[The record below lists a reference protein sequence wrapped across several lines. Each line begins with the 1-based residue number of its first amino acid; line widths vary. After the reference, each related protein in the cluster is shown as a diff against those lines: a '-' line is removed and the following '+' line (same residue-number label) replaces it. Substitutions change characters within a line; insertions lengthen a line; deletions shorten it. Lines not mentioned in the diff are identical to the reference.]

1 MKKYLLAIFCII
13 AVACVTFNANAQDS
27 TNVEEPVVE
36 AEVSTPSSDANKI
49 TEEATIQQEKT
60 PTAISTFEIILL
72 CISVLL
78 IGATAWLWLDLN
90 RTKKELE
97 HFKYSSDHDV
107 NEKIKQSE
115 SIITDQIA
123 KAIKAYDKAKL
134 AEQEE
139 VERQR
144 RIASME
150 ASRKAQAERE
160 AILANTFRSEKWY
173 GEYDAGCK
181 GFLQKWLTNTPEIS
195 SQVEITTT
203 SATKASFTLL
213 DNLDC
218 SQISIVVDTICQI
231 VAGDRSSYNSYE
243 VVENGRL
250 KFDEDSKVWIVES
263 PIKIEFKR

>member
-27 TNVEEPVVE
+27 TNVEEPAVE
-36 AEVSTPSSDANKI
+36 ASTPSSDANKI
-49 TEEATIQQEKT
+49 TEEATVQQEKT

-78 IGATAWLWLDLN
+78 IGATAWLWLVLN

-123 KAIKAYDKAKL
+123 KAIKNYDKAKL

-139 VERQR
+139 AERQSR
-144 RIASME
+144 FASME
-150 ASRKAQAERE
+150 ANRKAQAERE

-173 GEYDAGCK
+173 GEYNAGRK
-181 GFLQKWLTNTPEIS
+181 GFLQKWLTNTPKTS

-203 SATKASFTLL
+203 SATNASFTLL